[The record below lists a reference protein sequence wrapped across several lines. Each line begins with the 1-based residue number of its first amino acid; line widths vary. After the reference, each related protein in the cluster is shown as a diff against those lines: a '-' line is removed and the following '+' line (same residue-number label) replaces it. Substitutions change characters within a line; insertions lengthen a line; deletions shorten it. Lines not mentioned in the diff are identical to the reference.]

1 MQPKFFYFDLGN
13 VLVTFDVG
21 VMCRQMGAVSG
32 LDPAVVHGA
41 IFDARLLEQLER
53 GAIGDEEFFEAFC
66 RKTGVRPDYAATARA
81 ASDIFQL
88 RAEIVPLV
96 SGLHRAGHRLGIL
109 SNTSQ
114 MHWDHCR
121 RRYDLLSL
129 FEVPALSYRLKVAK
143 PDEAIYRAAT
153 ELAGVAPHEVFFT
166 DDQVRHVD
174 GARAF
179 GWDAV
184 LFTSAAQLAAEL
196 AQRGVRWNA

>member
-1 MQPKFFYFDLGN
+1 M
-13 VLVTFDVG
+13 
-21 VMCRQMGAVSG
+21 
-32 LDPAVVHGA
+32 VHGTL
-41 IFDARLLEQLER
+41 FDARLLEQLER

-66 RKTGVRPDYAATARA
+66 RKTGVRPDRAATVRA

-88 RAEIVPLV
+88 RTEMVPLV

-121 RRYDLLSL
+121 RRYDVLKL
-129 FEVPALSYRLKVAK
+129 FELPALSYRLQVAK
-143 PDEAIYRAAT
+143 PDAAIYLAAT
-153 ELAGVAPHEVFFT
+153 EMARVAPEEVFFT
-166 DDQVRHVD
+166 DDLAKHVD

-184 LFTSAAQLAAEL
+184 LFTSVAQLSAEL
-196 AQRGVRWNA
+196 AQRGVYWSA